1 MNFLV
6 EEANPIQPILGAVS
20 SVLSLSGTVMT
31 YIVGNPV
38 LALGLGFSVVCGAIA
53 VFRRLF

>member
-1 MNFLV
+1 MPYEVLP
-6 EEANPIQPILGAVS
+6 NPVQPIFDAAS
-20 SVLSLSGTVMT
+20 AVLSVTGTVLT
-31 YIVGNPV
+31 HIVGNPV